1 MMLVQGVCKAEI
13 ILIWS
18 ICAVKL
24 VVWQFTHVLP
34 FPSCDGDW
42 QFDKLRRAGF
52 FWTMMF
58 TDDRCSEMR
67 NI

>member
-52 FWTMMF
+52 
-58 TDDRCSEMR
+58 SGP
-67 NI
+67 